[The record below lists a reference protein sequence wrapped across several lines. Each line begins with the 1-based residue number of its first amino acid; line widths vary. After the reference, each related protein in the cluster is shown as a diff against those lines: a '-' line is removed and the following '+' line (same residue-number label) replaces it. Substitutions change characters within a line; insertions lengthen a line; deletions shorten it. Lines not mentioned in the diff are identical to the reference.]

1 MQARARLVSTRK
13 MTDDTPIKAKR
24 TPRPAQRPGS
34 YSQEVHD
41 TKGPQLSPCILRGPD
56 GQERSGWE
64 MRVGEVLF
72 GRADSKESLLQYY
85 ARIHEPMPSGHWRD
99 RSWQT
104 TSRGARRSRSEHD
117 DHYYEEEEV
126 GLGNDY
132 EFSGGW
138 D

>member
-1 MQARARLVSTRK
+1 MQARAKLVSTRK
-13 MTDDTPIKAKR
+13 MTDDAAIKAKR
-24 TPRPAQRPGS
+24 APRQAQRPGS
-34 YSQEVHD
+34 YSKEVRD
-41 TKGPQLSPCILRGPD
+41 TTGPQFSPCILRGPD

-85 ARIHEPMPSGHWRD
+85 ARIHEPMPSGHWRE

-104 TSRGARRSRSEHD
+104 ASRGARRSRSEHD
-117 DHYYEEEEV
+117 EYGYEEEA
-126 GLGNDY
+126 GLGNEY